1 MGCDPSIGIH
11 DLPDCGA
18 PCYNFSLVLH
28 ISKRLSP
35 PRRSPPQ
42 TRTGGVLFRMNKILA
57 LKPHNWLLGLT
68 NLQGNTKDAET
79 EYAKLQSK
87 PAGGF
92 REPRFLGV
100 EPCSENR
107 TAFRFMCGARENH
120 AE

>member
-1 MGCDPSIGIH
+1 MIYPIAALLAMTLVWCCTFQR
-11 DLPDCGA
+11 DC
-18 PCYNFSLVLH
+18 LH
-28 ISKRLSP
+28 PVEALHKPGLAGFFFAR
-35 PRRSPPQ
+35 
-42 TRTGGVLFRMNKILA
+42 NKILA